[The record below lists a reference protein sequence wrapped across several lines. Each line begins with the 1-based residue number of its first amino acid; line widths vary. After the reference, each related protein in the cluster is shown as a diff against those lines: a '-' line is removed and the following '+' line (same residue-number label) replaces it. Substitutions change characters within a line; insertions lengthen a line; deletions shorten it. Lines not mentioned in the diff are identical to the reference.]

1 VTFRLGT
8 SLRSVAPELTERRAR
23 RLMPDLGISR
33 VTDITRLDRL
43 GVPVYASVR
52 PRGRTLRVH
61 AGKGLAADEARVGA
75 LLEAVEYAVA
85 EHESGLG
92 ADAVLSLGE
101 LVGLL
106 PDGLRLIDFA
116 PKVGMEVTPR
126 RCVAAASCEDVA
138 TGARVLIPAELV
150 FVPCP
155 EGPEPALFDW
165 STNGLAS
172 GNSLDEATL
181 HALLEVLERDAIA
194 LNSARDGS
202 ARIANDDLPA
212 PFSAWAAEW
221 RRFGVELV
229 VRLVP
234 NDFAL
239 PCFQAFLHEAASTD
253 VNLAV
258 GSSLHTD
265 AGIALAR
272 AVCEAAQSRLT
283 FIHGGRD
290 DVTRFYAKYRP
301 TGRQARQDG
310 EARFVASL
318 TDSSRNVEWREVP
331 AALWDG
337 AADPGAMLAELLAH
351 LRSLGFGCVL
361 RRRMEMGGSGIDL
374 GEIHVVR
381 VIVPRCEVVD
391 RDEVRMGPR
400 LMKRVLQRA

>member
-1 VTFRLGT
+1 
-8 SLRSVAPELTERRAR
+8 
-23 RLMPDLGISR
+23 
-33 VTDITRLDRL
+33 
-43 GVPVYASVR
+43 
-52 PRGRTLRVH
+52 
-61 AGKGLAADEARVGA
+61 
-75 LLEAVEYAVA
+75 
-85 EHESGLG
+85 
-92 ADAVLSLGE
+92 
-101 LVGLL
+101 
-106 PDGLRLIDFA
+106 
-116 PKVGMEVTPR
+116 VTPR